1 MQYLS
6 QTLPYK
12 SHFIIHRQIV
22 LIWKSHIPG
31 KTSKWTNISYC
42 FNLCLNLCLNCLW
55 ICVLSRDSV
64 LRWIPLPSD
73 MNLHL
78 LRVTKW
84 LQKFTNGMFGI
95 HSKRGPYLLNQ
106 INAPLLA
113 YRLIPIHHYISIF
126 PHERSN
132 RRVETKGFQ
141 FLVRFLRKNRSYA
154 LFFVIINLRL
164 L

>member
-1 MQYLS
+1 MSQCLS
-6 QTLPYK
+6 
-12 SHFIIHRQIV
+12 
-22 LIWKSHIPG
+22 
-31 KTSKWTNISYC
+31 
-42 FNLCLNLCLNCLW
+42 
-55 ICVLSRDSV
+55 ICVLSRNSV
-64 LRWIPLPSD
+64 LQSIPLPSD

-95 HSKRGPYLLNQ
+95 HSKRDPYLLNQ

-141 FLVRFLRKNRSYA
+141 FLVRFLRKNRSYV
-154 LFFVIINLRL
+154 LFFCNYQFEVSVIVHFLHHVSESFFELVSQSIF
-164 L
+164 